1 MPFDFSDLRGLI
13 ISKYKTQ
20 GAFAAALG
28 WSESVLSARLT
39 NLVPFKADEIKL
51 VAAKLGIPDAEIN
64 KYFFKV

>member
-1 MPFDFSDLRGLI
+1 MAFDYSNLRGLI
-13 ISKYKTQ
+13 VSKYKTQ

-39 NLVPFKADEIKL
+39 NLVPFKADEIKM
-51 VAAKLGIPDAEIN
+51 VAALLDIPDSEIN